1 MVAQNKGFNK
11 MSRQIQIRR
20 GTAAENDAFT
30 GAVGE
35 VTMDTTNKT
44 LRVHDGTTAG
54 GTILAKKSEIPTGMD
69 DKLNKT
75 LDNLTNTAKE
85 LIISMGMPDYSRGV
99 DFSANTVVQV
109 PYNSI
114 VFWNTNATSGTG
126 KSLFKISSTGAF
138 AGEELTFGFYTVD
151 GWQVKTFF
159 VPKGWYF
166 KTTRN
171 IESPT
176 EFSHSQYF
184 PMIGEQ

>member
-1 MVAQNKGFNK
+1 

-35 VTMDTTNKT
+35 VTMDTTNNT

-54 GTILAKKSEIPTGMD
+54 GTVLAKQSEVSTELA
-69 DKLNKT
+69 DKLNKN
-75 LDNLTNTAKE
+75 LDNLPNTSKE
-85 LIISMGMPDYSRGV
+85 SIISMCMPDYSRGV
-99 DFSANTVVQV
+99 NFSENTVVQV
-109 PYNSI
+109 PYNSV

-126 KSLFKISSTGAF
+126 KSLFKVSSTGAF
-138 AGEELTFGFYTVD
+138 AGEALIFGFYAVD